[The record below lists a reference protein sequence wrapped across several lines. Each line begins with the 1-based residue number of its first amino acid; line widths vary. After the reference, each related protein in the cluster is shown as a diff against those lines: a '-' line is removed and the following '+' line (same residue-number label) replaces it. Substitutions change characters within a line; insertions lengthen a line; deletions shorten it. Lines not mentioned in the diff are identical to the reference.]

1 MVDLI
6 LGAYDSALNWLQ
18 QTISYGHSCHHLGL
32 LHKITEID
40 LTKDWPHLTRISR
53 ITACNFTVRMLYSN
67 MYWLLYILE
76 LRFVL
81 FLCTTAVC
89 NKRICYVTL
98 SLFAN
103 SNYLYAAVSA
113 CVSVY
118 SVQCLMI
125 VRCFVLPALTR
136 FTRGSRQTTQVRR
149 TILVLLALLMCP
161 NMCYCNFAFSLY
173 SWHFIFLSY
182 IVLSIVS
189 LSSMY
194 YVYCTWFY
202 RHASGLRRLPLMFN

>member
-1 MVDLI
+1 
-6 LGAYDSALNWLQ
+6 
-18 QTISYGHSCHHLGL
+18 
-32 LHKITEID
+32 
-40 LTKDWPHLTRISR
+40 
-53 ITACNFTVRMLYSN
+53 
-67 MYWLLYILE
+67 MYWLLCILD

-125 VRCFVLPALTR
+125 VRCFVLPSLTR
-136 FTRGSRQTTQVRR
+136 FTRGSRQTTQVHR

-173 SWHFIFLSY
+173 SWHFISLSY

-189 LSSMY
+189 LSNMY
-194 YVYCTWFY
+194 YMFIVLDFTGMQVACAVCRWCLTKWIKNTNI
-202 RHASGLRRLPLMFN
+202 APLVIPDSRLCVTTGWWEKNAHCFSMTPTFKSL